1 MLKKRRNKRLKYKFI
16 LINEKN
22 SLLSHDI
29 YLKKKRK
36 KIYTFLLFLMVFIII
51 FCVFVYNSF
60 LKKMEKYENDVETY
74 NQTVLRYNRT
84 LNEEFHDMQIFV
96 NMDVNHSL
104 INPNEKFYK
113 SKYPKISVV
122 IPMYNSEGYIE
133 NAVCAIENQD
143 LKDIEI
149 IIIDDFSKDNSVKIV
164 KKLIKRDPRIIL
176 HQNKETKGTLYSKC
190 KGVSLSNSKYVL
202 VSDHD
207 DLYTQSDAFS
217 SMYYEMEKNNL
228 DILGFASV
236 FTPTIKLRQRPSLY
250 IFQNIPKYY
259 QPYISN
265 RMYRFKKNN
274 TVVQR
279 VGDVIW
285 NYIFRT
291 SIFMK
296 SIQQIDDNIMNT
308 RMNCHE
314 DFLLFFL
321 LTRNANSIKN
331 IRSIFYAHIYWVNE
345 TKKSIV
351 FSKEEKKIVKAN
363 YKCLSYINYIDFLL
377 GRTNNTVQD
386 KRIASYE
393 LQNWFLNHKCK
404 NNTFIQERAINVCKS
419 FLENQYIQEEI
430 KDKIRLFL
438 NQTSEKNYLI

>member
-1 MLKKRRNKRLKYKFI
+1 MLKKMRKHKYKYKLI
-16 LINEKN
+16 LMNEKN
-22 SLLSHDI
+22 SLLSYDI

-36 KIYTFLLFLMVFIII
+36 KTFIFLFFLLISIIL

-60 LKKMEKYENDVETY
+60 IKKIEKYENDIEKY
-74 NQTVLRYNRT
+74 NKTTLRYNRT
-84 LNEEFHDMQIFV
+84 LNEEFNDMQKFV
-96 NMDVNHSL
+96 NMAVNHSL

-122 IPMYNSEGYIE
+122 IPMYNAEGYIE

-149 IIIDDFSKDNSVKIV
+149 IIIDDCSKDNSVKVV
-164 KKLIKRDPRIIL
+164 KQLIKRDPRIIL
-176 HQNKETKGTLYSKC
+176 YQNKETKGTLYSKC
-190 KGVSLSNSKYVL
+190 KGVSLSSSKYVL

-207 DLYTQSDAFS
+207 DLYTQADAFS

-228 DILGFASV
+228 DILGFASI
-236 FTPTIKLRQRPSLY
+236 FTPSIKLRQRPALY

-259 QPYISN
+259 QPFISN
-265 RMYRFKKNN
+265 RMYRFKNNN
-274 TVVQR
+274 TIVQR

-296 SIQQIDDNIMNT
+296 SIQQIDDKIMNT

-331 IRSIFYAHIYWVNE
+331 IRRIFYAHIYWVNA
-345 TKKSIV
+345 TKASII

-363 YKCLSYINYIDFLL
+363 YKCLSYINYIEFLL
-377 GRTNNTVQD
+377 GRTNNSVED

-393 LQNWFLNHKCK
+393 LQNWFLNNNCK

-419 FLENQYIQEEI
+419 FLENQYIEKEV
-430 KDKIRLFL
+430 KDKIQLFL
-438 NQTSEKNYLI
+438 KQTKEKII